1 MDFLDPAARSHR
13 MSLIRGRDTKPEMV
27 VRSYLHKR
35 GLRYRL
41 HDSRLPGKP
50 DLVFPSRRAVVFVH
64 GCFWHGHE
72 NCRRAHLP
80 KTTTAYWLSKIRRN
94 KERDRLVAG
103 RLRRLGW
110 RVLTV
115 WECQLS
121 PTNLDRLYRRIS
133 PPENRP

>member
-13 MSLIRGRDTKPEMV
+13 MSLIRSRDTKPEMV

-50 DLVFPSRRAVVFVH
+50 DLVFPKRGAVVFVH

-72 NCRRAHLP
+72 NCRRARLP
-80 KTTTAYWLSKIRRN
+80 ETTTAYWLSKIRKN
-94 KERDRLVAG
+94 KERDQLVAG

-133 PPENRP
+133 PPENRR